1 MEMHPMRALAMPAL
15 DAVLTYATDVI
26 FVKDARLTYVRA
38 SDSFCRLVSRP
49 GEGELIGKTCFDLFD
64 KSFAAYCSREERR
77 MVESGVNFAS
87 TVVQMPES
95 VCAEMRCRYALTRY
109 VLRDESGGFA
119 GLFGVA
125 RATPRQD
132 ELEILRRRASL
143 DALTGLYNRESTI
156 EQIES
161 CLVTC
166 GTDRNHALLF
176 IDLDCFK
183 SVNDQKGHA
192 VGDTVLRETAQRI
205 RSVFRRDD
213 IVGRVGGDEFL
224 VLLKDIGGEA
234 EARARAAQVVASV
247 TGRPFRGRTDVL
259 ISCCVGIALYQGRGE
274 SFRQLYI
281 EADEAM
287 YAAKKQGP
295 GYVSVYHSA

>member
-1 MEMHPMRALAMPAL
+1 MENTPARELALPAMDAL
-15 DAVLTYATDVI
+15 LAHTADLIVL
-26 FVKDARLTYVRA
+26 KDARLAYLRA
-38 SDSFCRLVSRP
+38 SDSFCRLT
-49 GEGELIGKTCFDLFD
+49 GCAEEAELLGKTVFDFFD
-64 KSFAAYCSREERR
+64 KSFAAFCAREDRR
-77 MVESGVNFAS
+77 LAESGEDVAHS
-87 TVVQMPES
+87 VVQMPDGGP
-95 VCAEMRCRYALTRY
+95 AEARCRYALTRY
-109 VLRDESGGFA
+109 VLRDAAGDFA
-119 GLFGVA
+119 GLLGVA

-132 ELEILRRRASL
+132 ELEALRRRASL

-156 EQIES
+156 EQIEA
-161 CLVTC
+161 CLAAC
-166 GTDRNHALLF
+166 GTNRRHALLF

-183 SVNDQKGHA
+183 AVNDRKGHA

-247 TGRPFRGRTDVL
+247 TGCGQQDML
-259 ISCCVGIALYQGRGE
+259 ISCCVGIALYRGNGE

-287 YAAKKQGP
+287 YAAKKLGP
-295 GYVSVYHSA
+295 GFVSVYRAPDT